1 MQCEMSVKI
10 MPRYLR
16 VAHWLYEHQRFMSA
30 RELAP
35 LFNVEAKRI
44 TDDFARMR
52 KYQHIFK
59 IEEQKIPIKVGYQY
73 RVKVLQIASYRM
85 DGRNFPVLNDHY
97 INQYEE
103 RPSRVITWA
112 DLRSSRWCDLLLR
125 VNCY

>member
-1 MQCEMSVKI
+1 MIKKRFDMSAKVK
-10 MPRYLR
+10 PRYLR

-52 KYQHIFK
+52 KYQHILK
-59 IEEQKIPIKVGYQY
+59 IEELKVPIKGGYQY
-73 RVKVLQIASYRM
+73 RVRVLQIASYRM

-97 INQYEE
+97 INQGEDQL
-103 RPSRVITWA
+103 SRVITWA
-112 DLRSSRWCDLLLR
+112 DLRSSRWRDL
-125 VNCY
+125 